1 MVGLSTTGPT
11 IYFQLVVVKTY
22 KVGLLVNLNLT
33 SPKSYYY
40 EMKLVL
46 VVCVIIFITGC
57 ASTPQE
63 EVEQLDVTHPN
74 YSTIECREARS
85 IALQYDPKIAERMGA
100 GFLLGLLGPVGIGL
114 AVATDVAQN
123 QKGEAVIN
131 ELKLQCEG
139 EPRESSQGDKDSLT
153 VRLNILKDL
162 LTKELITQEEYD
174 QLRARAL
181 AEF

>member
-1 MVGLSTTGPT
+1 
-11 IYFQLVVVKTY
+11 
-22 KVGLLVNLNLT
+22 
-33 SPKSYYY
+33 
-40 EMKLVL
+40 
-46 VVCVIIFITGC
+46 
-57 ASTPQE
+57 
-63 EVEQLDVTHPN
+63 
-74 YSTIECREARS
+74 
-85 IALQYDPKIAERMGA
+85 MGA

-131 ELKLQCEG
+131 ELKLQCGG
-139 EPRESSQGDKDSLT
+139 EPRASSQGDKDSLT

>member
-1 MVGLSTTGPT
+1 
-11 IYFQLVVVKTY
+11 
-22 KVGLLVNLNLT
+22 
-33 SPKSYYY
+33 
-40 EMKLVL
+40 MKLIPIVF
-46 VVCVIIFITGC
+46 VIIFLTGC

-63 EVEQLDVTHPN
+63 EVEQLNTNHPN
-74 YSTIECREARS
+74 YSTVECREARS
-85 IALQYDPKIAERMGA
+85 IALQYDPKIAERMMG
-100 GFLLGLLGPVGIGL
+100 GGILLGLLGPVGVGL
-114 AVATDVAQN
+114 TVATNVAQN
-123 QKGEAVIN
+123 KKRELVIN

-139 EPRESSQGDKDSLT
+139 EPRVTSQGDKDSLT